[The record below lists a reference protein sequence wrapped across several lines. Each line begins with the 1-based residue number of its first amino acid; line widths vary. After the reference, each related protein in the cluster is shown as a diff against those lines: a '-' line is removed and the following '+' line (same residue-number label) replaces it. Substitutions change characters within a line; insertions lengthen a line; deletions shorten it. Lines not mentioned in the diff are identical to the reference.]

1 MSWRVDLS
9 KTAEK
14 QFNRLDKPIKQA
26 AEALFNRLE
35 SLQDIRS
42 IGHALTGPLS
52 GYWTYVIHGDWRAV
66 ADFENKA
73 LIVKILKIAAR
84 DKVYK

>member
-1 MSWRVDLS
+1 MNWRVTLS

-14 QFNRLDKPIKQA
+14 QFKKLDKPVQEA
-26 AEALFNRLE
+26 AAALFDRLE
-35 SLQDIRS
+35 TLRDIRS
-42 IGHALTGPLS
+42 TGHALTGPLS

-66 ADFENKA
+66 ADIENEA
-73 LIVKILKIAAR
+73 LIVTILKIAAR